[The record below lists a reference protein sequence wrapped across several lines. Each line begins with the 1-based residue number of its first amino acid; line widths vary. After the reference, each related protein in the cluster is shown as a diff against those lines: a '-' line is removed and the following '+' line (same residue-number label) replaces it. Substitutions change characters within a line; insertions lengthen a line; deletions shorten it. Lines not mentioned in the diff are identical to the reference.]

1 VPPHL
6 WEATRHDPRV
16 VDAVNVF
23 GEWVTYAATLVSPGE
38 INVQAAHNKVKH
50 GLAVHA
56 RADMRVTF
64 VATPLSQEGTVP
76 VSAFRSESAIDI
88 FDQPVLE
95 LLAQG
100 PRVGGHPQGLELT
113 QLRLKPS
120 ALLADAFMLAMTH
133 GAMFHVASVQHFAGR
148 DGLRSDLRP
157 PDFPGLPLGGP
168 RPKHIDANA
177 PLGMRFPITTPPGGG
192 PAQRQMGVG
201 YRTFFQQFSVDYDRR
216 TTAVVV
222 DG

>member
-1 VPPHL
+1 M
-6 WEATRHDPRV
+6 
-16 VDAVNVF
+16 NVF
-23 GEWVTYAATLVSPGE
+23 GEWITYAATLLNPGE
-38 INVQAAHNKVKH
+38 INLQAAHNKVKH

-56 RADMRVTF
+56 RGDMRVTF
-64 VATPLSQEGTVP
+64 VAMPPSQDDTVP
-76 VSAFRSESAIDI
+76 VSAFTADNAIDI

-100 PRVGGHPQGLELT
+100 PKVDGHPQGLELT

-133 GAMFHVASVQHFAGR
+133 GAMFHVASVQHFEGR
-148 DGLRSDLRP
+148 DELRTDLRP
-157 PDFPGLPLGGP
+157 PDYPGLPSGGP
-168 RPKHIDANA
+168 RPVHIDATA

-192 PAQRQMGVG
+192 LAERQAGIG
-201 YRTFFQQFSVDYDRR
+201 YRTFFQPFSIDYDGR
-216 TTAVVV
+216 TKAVVV